1 MSQNS
6 QGVLFKTLLHLSPSN
21 KKIKSYQSNLPFCLL
36 RIHLLPCFLFSFFT
50 GCCSEAVKTHY
61 HLGFFHEILPLF
73 GFCSLLCSWTL
84 LSSSISFIWMFPP
97 LRCLLWPYSFRKWS
111 LLPPLFSV
119 LFWLYFS
126 WENDNEIFLH
136 WTVITPKECKLQ
148 ERWGFIYSL
157 LCFHNLNSGSY
168 IVVPE

>member
-1 MSQNS
+1 MSLFSLSQHNPSHRKSVCSLRRSSCPLPHFLARSGTTSLVHAAIFSDCLLSNLSSCFHLFIGQYLSMSQNS

-50 GCCSEAVKTHY
+50 GCCSEAVKAHY

-84 LSSSISFIWMFPP
+84 LSIHFICLNVSSSEMP
-97 LRCLLWPYSFRKWS
+97 S
-111 LLPPLFSV
+111 LT
-119 LFWLYFS
+119 
-126 WENDNEIFLH
+126 IF
-136 WTVITPKECKLQ
+136 
-148 ERWGFIYSL
+148 F
-157 LCFHNLNSGSY
+157 
-168 IVVPE
+168 

>member
-50 GCCSEAVKTHY
+50 GCCSEAVKAHY

-73 GFCSLLCSWTL
+73 GFCSLSRGCTPFWNYEQTAQS
-84 LSSSISFIWMFPP
+84 SCDNHSSILWEVPP
-97 LRCLLWPYSFRKWS
+97 ARNTGPAGLDSAFEVLLQTDVIKSHSPCGE
-111 LLPPLFSV
+111 
-119 LFWLYFS
+119 
-126 WENDNEIFLH
+126 WEI
-136 WTVITPKECKLQ
+136 PKKL
-148 ERWGFIYSL
+148 EETSE
-157 LCFHNLNSGSY
+157 NLND
-168 IVVPE
+168 